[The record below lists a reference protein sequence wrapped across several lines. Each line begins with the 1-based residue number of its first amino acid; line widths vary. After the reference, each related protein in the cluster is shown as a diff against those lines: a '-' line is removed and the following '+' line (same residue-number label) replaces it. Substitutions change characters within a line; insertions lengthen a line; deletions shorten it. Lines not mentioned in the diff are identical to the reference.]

1 LTPPC
6 PGIVEAFCIGSCQDL
21 FRGEDWRLGLFFSLK
36 ATVAGPQR
44 SNQGETRLTRFPTIL
59 RAGRFNLCANPEEFF
74 SFPVCREICTVCRD
88 SERPAKKH
96 KIKYIQWFR
105 KDFP

>member
-36 ATVAGPQR
+36 AAVAGPQC
-44 SNQGETRLTRFPTIL
+44 SKQAETRLAGFPTIL
-59 RAGRFNLCANPEEFF
+59 RAGRFNLRANPRILFF
-74 SFPVCREICTVCRD
+74 RGLQGDLHCLQGLASAGKTKENQP
-88 SERPAKKH
+88 
-96 KIKYIQWFR
+96 
-105 KDFP
+105 

>member
-36 ATVAGPQR
+36 AAVAGPQC
-44 SNQGETRLTRFPTIL
+44 SKQAETRLAGIPTIL
-59 RAGRFNLCANPEEFF
+59 RAGRAGDHLGARTFKRACRNPRMPENGILGLC
-74 SFPVCREICTVCRD
+74 R
-88 SERPAKKH
+88 
-96 KIKYIQWFR
+96 Q
-105 KDFP
+105 

>member
-36 ATVAGPQR
+36 AAVAGPQC
-44 SNQGETRLTRFPTIL
+44 SKQAEMRLAGIPTIL
-59 RAGRFNLCANPEEFF
+59 RARRLNVRAPRMIPRGPAGTRECRRTASWGYAGNEF
-74 SFPVCREICTVCRD
+74 
-88 SERPAKKH
+88 H
-96 KIKYIQWFR
+96 
-105 KDFP
+105 